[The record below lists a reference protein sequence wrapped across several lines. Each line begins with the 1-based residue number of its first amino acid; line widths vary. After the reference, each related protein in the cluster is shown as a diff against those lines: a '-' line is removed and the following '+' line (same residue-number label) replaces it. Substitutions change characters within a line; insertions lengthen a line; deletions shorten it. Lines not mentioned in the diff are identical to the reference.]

1 MKKMEKKTK
10 ETIPPDS
17 AKAETRAGGAATAS
31 GMNFQAAVTAVA
43 VVHLAR
49 GTSVG
54 WLDGLANDIPV
65 AVLAET
71 AGAGDDIQI
80 ECIGG
85 EIVEAQIKRGLSVGN
100 RLWEPLIALSRAIS
114 ANEIS
119 FGVLVVCPVSSQTIA
134 TQLAQDIVRLGS
146 GASDRLSQTG
156 AKFVAKLKENSL
168 DAQTICKRLR
178 IVRMHC
184 LRNDDASVKA
194 AQAELAH
201 ICARQDQVQQSWDRL
216 YRDAHSLIEMRGRR
230 TAVSV
235 LQVLRSTAI
244 EVASP
249 SKAGPVTEI
258 EALTKWLLSTTE
270 EFFVVGSAT
279 PLSLDTDWIKISV
292 QVSDKDVAND
302 RDLAKAL
309 EEYHAWYEK
318 KQPGSKRLLIEPDT
332 LGLFYPHCVV
342 VGGPGMGKSLLL
354 KRLARE
360 YAKRSHPVLRISLPA
375 LYARMKHH
383 GSGFEEG
390 LFSLGLD
397 GSGLSAASLERRG
410 QNWVLICD
418 SLDECGHD
426 QEIVI
431 EGLLKFAASNPGCK
445 IVVATRPVGY
455 RRSLLGKWRHYELL
469 PFETNSVPEHL
480 ATLISGLFTGDKQ
493 KADPAIKFARSQI
506 KNNDTAKLVARS
518 PLLLSMIA
526 ALAANGTSIGTTKP
540 RLYQSFFELID
551 AASARKPETTT
562 VTRPV
567 LDRFLQTAAWTI
579 LTEALPSSSALI
591 DAAAAVLISELQ
603 CSSLKAKST
612 AADCLAYWQQVGLLE
627 RVSDAGAE
635 TITFIH
641 RSFAEF
647 AAAGFLLALSETEY
661 AQEIERKI
669 DQPSWHEVLNFAAS
683 GGLVNE
689 IIDACDPANID
700 SLKRALSLAADSDA
714 EVSDSRLE
722 LLVDRGFDHVK
733 GERRDQAHSVG
744 LLLERISRRYP
755 EAARRTAL
763 SCINASRPWTRL
775 VAWAC
780 LVNCERDA
788 IDFSTLTDALLQLP
802 KSVELQSWNSL
813 GGFRLA
819 KDDGRELLA
828 SLILAGCRI
837 VLERCSPEES
847 DRIVPEIL
855 SVKNL
860 HTLGFYQRIEPL
872 LREFGKDYDIGGSRS
887 AFSQGLGWNT
897 EGYNEAWDAFFHHL
911 FIIIGEAGKA
921 TDVTPV
927 GDLEDLPYLSAFLQM
942 TSFWELPAS
951 NVWAWARDFDREAV
965 REVVTGAL
973 RCSGVPEDLIA
984 RDASRFTATQPLVE
998 RGTGRISAFGH
1009 LPTVDVWEIDYTK
1022 AGAAVLDLV
1031 RLEAALYHRCEW
1043 TIQVAV
1049 GLLIQKADNAARQG
1063 IVERVLKDGRGITLW
1078 AAAAIAEKLEVRS
1091 RVEILSGR
1099 LREPLCSGCDYLMS
1113 ALADDLAADHEAY
1126 DLLRHCLMA
1135 DDVTVAVEAAKATL
1149 RLSDMAGD
1157 DLIPILTSAYE
1168 FWLEHEEPYPKGGGT
1183 VPHSPRPTLLQAMQK
1198 TEPISNGRLFELIA
1212 DDRSDVRGLAEK
1224 WLVGR
1229 LAIADEVRT
1238 DFLDELERGSVKPKI
1253 LTAALREEVPFSD
1266 AQLARVRN
1274 LLNNPSAEM
1283 RYAAMGVL
1291 VEAYLAAEDI
1301 MIHASALT
1309 NDIEQDIRDRAHRI
1323 RDKLSKA
1330 AAAGTTAR
1338 PRPPRAALAAFDEA

>member
-1 MKKMEKKTK
+1 MKNAKKENK
-10 ETIPPDS
+10 ETAPLDS

-43 VVHLAR
+43 VIHLAR
-49 GTSVG
+49 GTPVG
-54 WLDGLANDIPV
+54 WLDGLANDVPV

-85 EIVEAQIKRGLSVGN
+85 EIVEAQIKRGLSVGS

-119 FGVLVVCPVSSQTIA
+119 FGVLVVCPVSSQTVG

-156 AKFVAKLKENSL
+156 AKFVAKLRENSL
-168 DAQTICKRLR
+168 DAQTVCKRLR

-201 ICARQDQVQQSWDRL
+201 ICARKDQVQQSWDRL

-235 LQVLRSTAI
+235 LQVLRSAAI

-258 EALTKWLLSTTE
+258 EALTKWLLSTTG
-270 EFFVVGSAT
+270 EFFVVGSDT
-279 PLSLDTDWIKISV
+279 SLSLDTDWIKVSV
-292 QVSDKDVAND
+292 QVSDKEVASD

-318 KQPGSKRLLIEPDT
+318 DPPGNRRSLIEPDT
-332 LGLFYPHCVV
+332 LGLFYPHCVI

-397 GSGLSAASLERRG
+397 NSGLSVAGLERRG

-426 QEIVI
+426 QEIVTD
-431 EGLLKFAASNPGCK
+431 GLLKFAASNPGCK

-469 PFETNSVPEHL
+469 PLETNFVPEHL
-480 ATLISGLFTGDKQ
+480 ATLISGLFSGDKQ

-506 KNNDTAKLVARS
+506 ENNDTAKLVARS

-526 ALAANGTSIGTTKP
+526 TLAANGTSIGTTKS

-551 AASARKPETTT
+551 TASARKPANAT

-567 LDRFLQTAAWTI
+567 LDRFLQAAAWTI
-579 LTEALPSSSALI
+579 LTETLPSSSAVI
-591 DAAAAVLISELQ
+591 DAAAAVLMSELQ

-612 AADCLAYWQQVGLLE
+612 AADCLTYWQQVGLLE
-627 RVSDAGAE
+627 LVSHASAE

-647 AAAGFLLALSETEY
+647 AAAGFLGTLPKAECTR
-661 AQEIERKI
+661 EIGCKI
-669 DQPSWHEVLNFAAS
+669 DQPPWQEVLNFAAS

-689 IIDACDPANID
+689 IIDACDLANIE

-714 EVSDSRLE
+714 EVSHSRLK

-733 GERRDQAHSVG
+733 GERRDQAHAVG
-744 LLLERISRRYP
+744 SLLERTSRRYP
-755 EAARRTAL
+755 EAVRDTA
-763 SCINASRPWTRL
+763 SSFINASRPWTRL

-780 LVNCERDA
+780 LVNCGSDA
-788 IDFSTLTDALLQLP
+788 IDFNALTDALLQLP

-813 GGFRLA
+813 GGFRLV
-819 KDDGRELLA
+819 KDDGHELLA

-855 SVKNL
+855 SAKDL

-911 FIIIGEAGKA
+911 FMIIGEAGKA

-927 GDLEDLPYLSAFLQM
+927 RDLEDLPYVSAFLQM

-951 NVWAWARDFDREAV
+951 NVWAWAREFDRDAV
-965 REVVTGAL
+965 REVVAGAL
-973 RCSGVPEDLIA
+973 KCSGVPEDLIA
-984 RDASRFTATQPLVE
+984 RDASRFTAAQPLAE
-998 RGTGRISAFGH
+998 RGTGRITAFGH

-1022 AGAAVLDLV
+1022 VDAAILDL
-1031 RLEAALYHRCEW
+1031 RKLEAALYHRCEW

-1049 GLLIQKADNAARQG
+1049 NLLIRKADSAARRG
-1063 IVERVLKDGRGITLW
+1063 IVERVLKNGRGITLW
-1078 AAAAIAEKLEVRS
+1078 AAAAIAESLEVGS
-1091 RVEILSGR
+1091 RVEILGER
-1099 LREPLCSGCDYLMS
+1099 LRQPLCSGCEYVMS
-1113 ALADDLAADHEAY
+1113 ALEDDLAAGNEAY

-1135 DDVTVAVEAAKATL
+1135 DDVSVAVEAAKAAL
-1149 RLSDMAGD
+1149 RLSDTAGD
-1157 DLIPILTSAYE
+1157 DLMAVLSSAYE

-1183 VPHSPRPTLLQAMQK
+1183 VPRSPRPTLLQAIQK
-1198 TEPISNGRLFELIA
+1198 TEPVSDSKLFELIA
-1212 DDRSDVRGLAEK
+1212 DDRSDVRDLAEK
-1224 WLVGR
+1224 WLIGR
-1229 LAIADEVRT
+1229 MAIADEVRT
-1238 DFLDELERGSVKPKI
+1238 DFLGGLERAGVKPRF
-1253 LTAALREEVPFSD
+1253 LTAALRENVPFSG
-1266 AQLARVRN
+1266 AQLTRIRS
-1274 LLNNPSAEM
+1274 LLNDPNAEM

-1291 VEAYLAAEDI
+1291 LETYLATEDI
-1301 MIHASALT
+1301 IAHASALVS
-1309 NDIEQDIRDRAHRI
+1309 DSEQDIRDRAHRI
-1323 RDKLSKA
+1323 RHKHSKA
-1330 AAAGTTAR
+1330 AAEGTTAR
-1338 PRPPRAALAAFDEA
+1338 PRPPIAARTTFDEA